1 MCVFLAM
8 LKIHAH
14 EMLLAFGG
22 MLPRPK
28 VCYLNIIYTKNKEYN
43 VMKVAS
49 VIYVYLQVFAS
60 V

>member
-1 MCVFLAM
+1 MCVFVAI
-8 LKIHAH
+8 LKVHAY
-14 EMLLAFGG
+14 EVLTAFVG
-22 MLPRPK
+22 MLPRSK
-28 VCYLNIIYTKNKEYN
+28 VCYLNIIDTKNKKYN

>member
-1 MCVFLAM
+1 MCVFVAM

-14 EMLLAFGG
+14 EALPAFVG
-22 MLPRPK
+22 MLPRSK
-28 VCYLNIIYTKNKEYN
+28 VFYLNIIYAKNKEYN

-49 VIYVYLQVFAS
+49 VIYVYLRVFAS